1 MFKLQHTELNS
12 FALSIS
18 TKNIR
23 PWCIEVTVLRN
34 GRLSIELAGLE
45 KEVPSGGPGKVDFL
59 AGQVNFKAHLPD
71 GQVSRKVIL

>member
-18 TKNIR
+18 TKNIL

-34 GRLSIELAGLE
+34 GMALAGLE

-59 AGQVNFKAHLPD
+59 AG
-71 GQVSRKVIL
+71 